1 MVNVDAMFDA
11 NSRTRS
17 AGVITRDAGEGCIE
31 ANHGFLVHVVDA
43 TMTEAYAL
51 KTGLQL
57 AEHIGS
63 NSFI

>member
-1 MVNVDAMFDA
+1 MVNVDAVFDA

-43 TMTEAYAL
+43 TMAEAYAL
-51 KTGLQL
+51 KTG
-57 AEHIGS
+57 ERS
-63 NSFI
+63 